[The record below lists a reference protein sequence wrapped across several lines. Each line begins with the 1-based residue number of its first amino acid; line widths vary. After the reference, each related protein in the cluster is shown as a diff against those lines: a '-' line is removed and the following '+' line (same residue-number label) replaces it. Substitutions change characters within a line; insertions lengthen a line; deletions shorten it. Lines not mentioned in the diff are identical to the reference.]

1 MAANGKAEAR
11 PASTLPWV
19 EVYRPTSLDGI
30 VSQAHIVN
38 TITKL
43 IDERRLPHLL
53 FYGPPGTGKTSTILA
68 CARRLYGPKRL
79 SSMVLELNASDERGI
94 NVVRNQIK
102 TFASTQQ
109 IFNSG
114 CKLVILDEADA
125 MTSDAQMAL
134 RRVIE
139 QYSRTT
145 RFCLI
150 ANYTNKII
158 PALQS
163 RCTKFRFAPLS
174 PEDCRAQLQRV
185 AEAERVEMTSD
196 GADAI
201 VELSGGDMRK
211 ILNTLQTV
219 HASSGRVTPQTVHSC
234 TGTPSPEDIE
244 FTLNQL
250 LNAQF
255 KEAHANLRALLE
267 TSGLSLSDIVAR
279 LVPLVCAVEDLPAHV
294 LAYAVSQLAQLEARL
309 AQETSQRIQL
319 VALVAIF
326 HQVRHRT
333 ILHLENAGRS

>member
-1 MAANGKAEAR
+1 
-11 PASTLPWV
+11 
-19 EVYRPTSLDGI
+19 
-30 VSQAHIVN
+30 
-38 TITKL
+38 
-43 IDERRLPHLL
+43 
-53 FYGPPGTGKTSTILA
+53 
-68 CARRLYGPKRL
+68 
-79 SSMVLELNASDERGI
+79 
-94 NVVRNQIK
+94 
-102 TFASTQQ
+102 
-109 IFNSG
+109 
-114 CKLVILDEADA
+114 

-185 AEAERVEMTSD
+185 AEAERVELTSD

-255 KEAHANLRALLE
+255 SMSPRNGLL
-267 TSGLSLSDIVAR
+267 V
-279 LVPLVCAVEDLPAHV
+279 
-294 LAYAVSQLAQLEARL
+294 Y
-309 AQETSQRIQL
+309 IQC
-319 VALVAIF
+319 V
-326 HQVRHRT
+326 
-333 ILHLENAGRS
+333 